1 MDGFIGKFKGIPVV
15 AANDDDFG
23 CVLNCAVR
31 YSLGRQTYMPHT
43 VMSYIK
49 PLLPHLTKRTL
60 VCMERD
66 IREAE
71 SFGVGYG
78 SETIDKPAWLNF
90 LQEVQNELSRR
101 ENT

>member
-1 MDGFIGKFKGIPVV
+1 MDGFIGKFKGVPVV

-49 PLLPHLTKRTL
+49 PLLPHLNQRTL
-60 VCMERD
+60 VCIERD

-78 SETIDKPAWLNF
+78 SEIIDKPAWLNF
-90 LQEVQNELSRR
+90 LKEVQDELTRR

>member
-1 MDGFIGKFKGIPVV
+1 MDGFIGKFKGVPVV

-49 PLLPHLTKRTL
+49 SLLPHLTKRTL

>member
-1 MDGFIGKFKGIPVV
+1 MDGFIGKFKGVPVV

-43 VMSYIK
+43 VMGYIK